1 MRHKTNLSSLHNAAI
16 GAECLPVLESLVNSI
31 DDLRQP
37 DELRTS
43 RARVLTQLVLRY
55 GPALAAAAASDPA
68 VRAAL
73 LGPSQRSPQRRKAPR
88 GAPRARSEGV

>member
-1 MRHKTNLSSLHNAAI
+1 MRTKTNRSTLHNAAL
-16 GAECLPVLESLVNSI
+16 GSEALPVLESLVNSI
-31 DDLRQP
+31 DDLRHP

-43 RARVLTQLVLRY
+43 RARVLTALVLRY

-88 GAPRARSEGV
+88 KPSQRHGEGV